1 MTDQACKVPGCPVP
15 IMRSKDGSIRFCVK
29 HDTLP
34 TTSASGSA
42 TKKPSNNPTTT
53 TTTATAAAIAHTSSS
68 PVVPQETSK
77 PSASQPLSSSL
88 PEKQFI
94 STEND
99 EYAERE
105 RRREQSSKASQL
117 IGQRLLQRWT
127 LLNETCPNPSCYGV
141 SFLVVFI
148 S

>member
-42 TKKPSNNPTTT
+42 TKKPLNNTTA
-53 TTTATAAAIAHTSSS
+53 TTATATGSSSS
-68 PVVPQETSK
+68 PAVPQQTSTS
-77 PSASQPLSSSL
+77 SASQSLSSSL
-88 PEKQFI
+88 PERQLT
-94 STEND
+94 SSEND

-127 LLNETCPNPSCYGV
+127 LLNETCPNTSCYGV
-141 SFLVVFI
+141 SFLIVFI